1 MNDYDYNAD
10 SYETLQLQC
19 ESWREY
25 PVWDDEGRPVW
36 VEAQALPE
44 GIWDY

>member
-1 MNDYDYNAD
+1 MNDYDYNSD
-10 SYETLQLQC
+10 SYEELQMQC

-25 PVWDDEGRPVW
+25 PVWDEGEPIW

-44 GIWDY
+44 GVWDY